1 MTTAR
6 RDAARNRAAVVAAA
20 ERVFASQGLDAPL
33 SVVARE
39 AGVGRATV
47 YRHFP
52 DRYALAAG
60 LYGQHLDDAERLA
73 REHAGQPG
81 AFEAVVRRI
90 AEGQRR
96 LAGLFPLMRSAPDAA
111 GTLQGLGERI
121 SSIVTGPL
129 ADAVALGEVA
139 PDVTVAD
146 VHLVL
151 TMVEGLL
158 TSHDDD
164 VREAA
169 LDRGLTIAL
178 AGLRP

>member
-1 MTTAR
+1 MTSAR
-6 RDAARNRAAVVAAA
+6 RDAARNRAAVIAAA
-20 ERVFASQGLDAPL
+20 ERVFATQGLTAPL
-33 SVVARE
+33 SEVARE

-52 DRYALAAG
+52 DRNALAAA
-60 LYGQHLDDAERLA
+60 LYGHHLDDAEALA
-73 REHAGQPG
+73 AARAGQPG
-81 AFEAVVRRI
+81 AFAAVVRRI
-90 AEGQRR
+90 AEGQHR
-96 LAGLFPLMRSAPDAA
+96 LTGLFPLMRSAPDAA
-111 GTLQGLGERI
+111 GHLDALGERI
-121 SSIVTGPL
+121 ATIVTGPL
-129 ADAVALGEVA
+129 ADAIRLGEVS

-164 VREAA
+164 ERAAA

>member
-1 MTTAR
+1 MTSAR
-6 RDAARNRAAVVAAA
+6 RDAARNRAAVIAAA
-20 ERVFASQGLDAPL
+20 ERVFAAQGLSAPL
-33 SVVARE
+33 SEVARE

-52 DRYALAAG
+52 DRHALAAG
-60 LYGQHLDDAERLA
+60 LYERHLDEAERLA
-73 REHAGQPG
+73 AERAGQPG
-81 AFEAVVRRI
+81 TFEAVVRRI

-96 LAGLFPLMRSAPDAA
+96 LTGLFPLMRSAPDAA
-111 GTLQGLGERI
+111 GHLQALGDRI
-121 SSIVTGPL
+121 SDIVTGPL
-129 ADAVALGEVA
+129 TDAVALGEVA

-164 VREAA
+164 VRDAA